1 MKSKTSYITVFGR
14 NAAENFIREHNEDP
28 QYRETIL
35 SQFNEHQSTDGLNPE
50 DFAACGPYELT
61 NAWRLG
67 YGINDDDKQICYED
81 RIYTVL
87 IDRESDRAYGVRI
100 HRDRK
105 ISLYPMDWEKGIYID
120 IPEER
125 RPNRFSKPTDKTLRK
140 WIETCDEALRAHTDR
155 EADKKAEMIRQF
167 EAFKKAFPDLKVLA
181 VNDGIASQF
190 SIRIMVPLEI
200 IYTAGSNGVFY
211 RDATRRD
218 IEVPS
223 NEDLLAG
230 KGILPINSK

>member
-1 MKSKTSYITVFGR
+1 MKSSISYITVFGR

-35 SQFNEHQSTDGLNPE
+35 SQFNGHQGTDGLNPE

-67 YGINDDDKQICYED
+67 YGINDDNQQICYED

-87 IDRESDRAYGVRI
+87 IDRESDRAYGVRV

-105 ISLYPMDWEKGIYID
+105 ISLYPVDWEKGGYID
-120 IPEER
+120 IPEEQ
-125 RPNRFSKPTDKTLRK
+125 RPNRFSKPTEKILRK
-140 WIETCDEALRAHTDR
+140 WIDACDEVLRAHTDQ
-155 EADKKAEMIRQF
+155 ETEKKAGMIKQF
-167 EAFKKAFPDLKVLA
+167 EAYRKAFPDLKVLN

-190 SIRIMVPLEI
+190 SIRIMVPVEI
-200 IYTAGSNGVFY
+200 IYTAESNGAFY
-211 RDATRRD
+211 RDVKRRE

-230 KGILPINSK
+230 KGILPVNSK

>member
-1 MKSKTSYITVFGR
+1 MKSSISYITVFGR

-28 QYRETIL
+28 QYRKTIL
-35 SQFNEHQSTDGLNPE
+35 SQFNGHQGMDGLNPE

-67 YGINDDDKQICYED
+67 YGINDDGKQICYED

-105 ISLYPMDWEKGIYID
+105 ISIYPVDWEKGEYID
-120 IPEER
+120 IPEEQ

-140 WIETCDEALRAHTDR
+140 WIDACDEAIR
-155 EADKKAEMIRQF
+155 EYEEEKTRVRELMLNQF
-167 EAFKKAFPDLKVLA
+167 DSFRKAFPDMKILA
-181 VNDGIASQF
+181 VKDGIATKF
-190 SIRIMVPLEI
+190 SVKVTVPVEI
-200 IYTAGSNGVFY
+200 IYEAADNGIYY
-211 RDATRRD
+211 RDVKRHE
-218 IEVPS
+218 IHVPS
-223 NEDLLAG
+223 TEELLARNE
-230 KGILPINSK
+230 ILPTDAK